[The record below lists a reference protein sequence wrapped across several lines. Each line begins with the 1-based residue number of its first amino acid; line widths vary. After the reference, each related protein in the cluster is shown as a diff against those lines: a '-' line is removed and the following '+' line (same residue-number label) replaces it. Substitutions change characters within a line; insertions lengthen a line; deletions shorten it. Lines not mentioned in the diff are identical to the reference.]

1 MSDDA
6 YYGDWA
12 YRGQA
17 RDYTGDP
24 LAPEAMSKEVRE
36 GRRRLERLPRTG
48 AQCGEF
54 LHIKDATD
62 FERAGSQFHADGLRR
77 FGSGMIW
84 PSLKNPLVIVY
95 VARSFSLWAT
105 IFLGMASVAG
115 LMAGVP
121 LTWATTIVLPA
132 LIGIHLL
139 CRLLIK
145 LDVVPSFNDTIFYR
159 RTGMIEIPQGWFR
172 PPIQLPFAEFDPY
185 IGPFNPGTGAKRFT
199 LVLAHRQ
206 SEQVVVASRGGVM
219 EKATAAL
226 DWEKLQHYMDVN
238 RPMPELPDLD
248 GIQGDDPVTA
258 ESDAL
263 RGRPQRLWG
272 EMRLNGFFEL
282 EDASRRAAKQFPF
295 GITRRQA
302 FSEGWRPSL
311 YGRLVAG
318 ELTYREFVAWLE
330 EQGYWGEHSDPEQGY
345 TPLERAAGQ

>member
-6 YYGDWA
+6 YYGAWA

-17 RDYTGDP
+17 RDYTGEP
-24 LAPEAMSKEVRE
+24 LAPEAMSREARE

-48 AQCGEF
+48 VQCGEF
-54 LHIKDATD
+54 LHGEDPMNFD
-62 FERAGSQFHADGLRR
+62 RSGSQYHADGLRR
-77 FGSGMIW
+77 FGSGIIW
-84 PSLKNPLVIVY
+84 GGLKNPLVVVY
-95 VARSFSLWAT
+95 MARSFSLWASVISALT
-105 IFLGMASVAG
+105 CTSLVMATGTVTA
-115 LMAGVP
+115 LETV
-121 LTWATTIVLPA
+121 VLPA

-159 RTGMIEIPQGWFR
+159 RTGLIEIPQGWFR
-172 PPIQLPFAEFDPY
+172 SPIQLPFAEFDPY

-206 SEQVVVASRGGVM
+206 SEQVVVAPKGGVM

-238 RPMPELPDLD
+238 RPMPELPDLE
-248 GIQGDDPVTA
+248 GIRGDDPVTA
-258 ESDAL
+258 ESDQL

-272 EMRLNGFFEL
+272 EMRLGAFL
-282 EDASRRAAKQFPF
+282 DLTDASGRAAKQFPF

-302 FSEGWRPSL
+302 LAEGWQPSL

-330 EQGYWGEHSDPEQGY
+330 DNGYWGEHSDPEQGY